1 MTNEAER
8 LEDTLDRLAEEI
20 REWERLIARMD
31 EAAAAEKA
39 GKTG

>member
-20 REWERLIARMD
+20 REWERLIRRMD
-31 EAAAAEKA
+31 DEAAEKA

>member
-8 LEDTLDRLAEEI
+8 LQDTLDRLAEEI
-20 REWERLIARMD
+20 REWERLIERMD
-31 EAAAAEKA
+31 AAAEQA

>member
-20 REWERLIARMD
+20 REWERLIERMD
-31 EAAAAEKA
+31 DAATEKA
-39 GKTG
+39 GKTK